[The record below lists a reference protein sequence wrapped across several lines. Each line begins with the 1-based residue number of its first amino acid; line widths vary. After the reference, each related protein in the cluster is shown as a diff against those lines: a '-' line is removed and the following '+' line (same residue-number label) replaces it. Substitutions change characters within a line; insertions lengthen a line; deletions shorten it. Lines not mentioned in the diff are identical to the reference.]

1 MAYARDMKATWR
13 LVVIA
18 LFGVAALVAIALLS
32 TDSGGSWVDAG
43 SLEHLRD
50 EGVVYLAAEEVF
62 VVASG
67 DSFVALSAAAPH
79 MEGER
84 VLYCPSTGWFEGQ
97 HGEKFDSLGYYQLGP
112 ARSGLSRVALRVM
125 DDQVQVNP
133 ATLLD
138 TPPRGEGKSDP
149 PEGPFCDGDGEAPVE
164 VEPGFTS
171 VD

>member
-1 MAYARDMKATWR
+1 MKVTWR
-13 LVVIA
+13 FVVIA
-18 LFGVAALVAIALLS
+18 LIGVAALVATVLLF
-32 TDSGGSWVDAG
+32 TANDGPWVDAG
-43 SLEHLRD
+43 SLARLRE

-112 ARSGLSRVALRVM
+112 ARSGLTRVALRVT
-125 DDQVQVNP
+125 DDHVQVNP
-133 ATLLD
+133 ATTLD

-149 PEGPFCDGDGEAPVE
+149 PDGPSCDGDGETPAE

-171 VD
+171 LD